1 MDQISIQTSQNISIE
16 QTIAS
21 VGERIVA
28 TLIDFAFIAVYFLL
42 IFFYN
47 LAADT
52 PSVLTILMIPVIFYQ
67 LLSEIFMDGQSWGK
81 RIMKIQVV
89 KIDGTKPDF
98 VSYLIRW
105 VFRIIDIT
113 ALLGGI
119 ATVTIIIN
127 GRGQRLGDLAAHTT
141 VIRLKGNAINQT
153 IYQQLPPGYTV
164 VFPEIHKL
172 TDKDIYTVKEVL
184 DYIEESFSS
193 QESMKM
199 ALKAKIALE
208 QKMGISS
215 NFQPEFFLKT
225 VIKDYNC
232 YYSS

>member
-28 TLIDFAFIAVYFLL
+28 TLIDFAIMGVYFLL
-42 IFFYN
+42 ILFYN

-67 LLSEIFMDGQSWGK
+67 LLSEIFMNGQSWGK
-81 RIMKIQVV
+81 KIMKIQVV

-98 VSYLIRW
+98 ISYLIRW

-113 ALLGGI
+113 TLFGGI
-119 ATVTIIIN
+119 ATLTIIIN
-127 GRGQRLGDLAAHTT
+127 GKGQRLGDIAAHTS
-141 VIRLKGNAINQT
+141 VIRLKENTMNQT
-153 IYQQLPPGYTV
+153 IYQKLPPGYTV
-164 VFPEIHKL
+164 VFPEIYKL

-184 DYIEESFSS
+184 NYIEESFSS

-215 NFQPEFFLKT
+215 NIQPESFLRT

-232 YYSS
+232 YYSV

>member
-28 TLIDFAFIAVYFLL
+28 TLIDLAIMGVYILL

-52 PSVLTILMIPVIFYQ
+52 PSVLTILMVPVIFYQ
-67 LLSEIFMDGQSWGK
+67 LLSEIFMNGQSWGK

-98 VSYLIRW
+98 ISYLIRW

-113 ALLGGI
+113 ALFGGV
-119 ATVTIIIN
+119 ATLTIIIN
-127 GRGQRLGDLAAHTT
+127 GKGQRLGDLAAHTS
-141 VIRLKGNAINQT
+141 VIRLKENTMNQT
-153 IYQQLPPGYTV
+153 IYQKLPPDYTV

-184 DYIEESFSS
+184 DYIEESYSS

-215 NFQPEFFLKT
+215 NFQPESFLRT

-232 YYSS
+232 YYSA